1 MKCIILQTLKPVF
14 IATLK
19 PDLRFAI
26 GIHIYLE
33 NVNFPKPVK
42 RMLGF

>member
-1 MKCIILQTLKPVF
+1 MKCIILQTLRPVF
-14 IATLK
+14 IATSK
-19 PDLRFAI
+19 PYLHFPI

-33 NVNFPKPVK
+33 NINFPKPIK